1 MIIAQQLKAY
11 LRAEDTI
18 ARFGGDEFVIL
29 LDDINSPQ
37 NAIQIAERILADCQ
51 TPLML
56 DDYQL
61 FIGMSIGV
69 VVDTAHYT
77 DASELIRD
85 ADLAMYRAKAKGK
98 KTCIRFLMPKC
109 ISRPCTVSPWKAI
122 CAKAIEREEFQV
134 YYQPIMDIFKN
145 QLVGFEALIR
155 WVHPTRGFVS
165 PGEFVPVAEE
175 TGLVSAID
183 RWVSH
188 TACWQLAQWQAKFPC
203 CKDLKI
209 SLNLSAQDLQNPH
222 LLKEID
228 ELAQRS
234 GLILSAYCPRNYR
247 KHVD

>member
-51 TPLML
+51 TPPLML

-98 KTCIRFLMPKC
+98 NLHQVFDAQMHIQALHRLTLESDLR
-109 ISRPCTVSPWKAI
+109 KAI
-122 CAKAIEREEFQV
+122 
-134 YYQPIMDIFKN
+134 
-145 QLVGFEALIR
+145 
-155 WVHPTRGFVS
+155 
-165 PGEFVPVAEE
+165 
-175 TGLVSAID
+175 
-183 RWVSH
+183 
-188 TACWQLAQWQAKFPC
+188 
-203 CKDLKI
+203 
-209 SLNLSAQDLQNPH
+209 
-222 LLKEID
+222 
-228 ELAQRS
+228 
-234 GLILSAYCPRNYR
+234 
-247 KHVD
+247 